1 MLCNTAWIVLGVRT
15 PSVRC
20 PLNCDCQLLSTC
32 TSQHCTKAVQ
42 LTWLWRHLGYWETTV
57 SMAHQC
63 FTSFRLS
70 WLCSHL
76 VTEKKIK
83 IDLLCPNLGLL
94 RLPENIHWTH
104 WMAKIIS
111 VACHSDSLLVFAF
124 FKLILSLSW
133 CGLFL
138 QIIFHFF
145 IIIQIYFLYLPV
157 NLEDAADHHSRKIK
171 TTECCKDYY

>member
-1 MLCNTAWIVLGVRT
+1 MIVSSRLHAHHSIALRLC
-15 PSVRC
+15 
-20 PLNCDCQLLSTC
+20 
-32 TSQHCTKAVQ
+32 
-42 LTWLWRHLGYWETTV
+42 
-57 SMAHQC
+57 
-63 FTSFRLS
+63 S
-70 WLCSHL
+70 WLGCEGIW
-76 VTEKKIK
+76 VTEKPLYSWLTSVSPVSDYLDCVATEWLKKKKK

-133 CGLFL
+133 YGLFL
-138 QIIFHFF
+138 QIILHFF

-157 NLEDAADHHSRKIK
+157 NLTDAADHHSRKIK